1 MSRPRMNIAADIPLD
16 LADADEALTL
26 YGRWAADRESRRRC
40 GSAEGHYRPESWHAL
55 EDRRTPRGTGLTLQ
69 DALICQRA
77 LARVPDRERVVLA
90 VLYIPR
96 RTPPEVQLRILRI
109 PPQLSQQRHLA
120 GLRMFDNWRR
130 VLVGAPARG
139 ATLAPT

>member
-55 EDRRTPRGTGLTLQ
+55 EDRRTPLGTGLTLQ

-90 VLYIPR
+90 VLYTPR
-96 RTPPEVQLRILRI
+96 RMPPEVQLRILRI
-109 PPQLSQQRHLA
+109 PPQLSQQRHLL
-120 GLRMFDNWRR
+120 GLRIFNNMRR
-130 VLVGAPARG
+130 LLNGEHMTTAG
-139 ATLAPT
+139 D

>member
-1 MSRPRMNIAADIPLD
+1 M
-16 LADADEALTL
+16 
-26 YGRWAADRESRRRC
+26 
-40 GSAEGHYRPESWHAL
+40 
-55 EDRRTPRGTGLTLQ
+55 TLQ

-109 PPQLSQQRHLA
+109 PPQLSQQRHLL
-120 GLRMFDNWRR
+120 GLRIFNNMRR
-130 VLVGAPARG
+130 LLSGEHTTTAG
-139 ATLAPT
+139 D